1 MTLHREVWLV
11 FCFEFSKKGA
21 PQKLHGHH
29 ARGVA
34 FRARGT
40 ADVAIRKI
48 ALRDEAA
55 MVAPESIIILRR
67 FERPFLF
74 CFGR

>member
-40 ADVAIRKI
+40 ADVAIRKKK
-48 ALRDEAA
+48 
-55 MVAPESIIILRR
+55 
-67 FERPFLF
+67 
-74 CFGR
+74 